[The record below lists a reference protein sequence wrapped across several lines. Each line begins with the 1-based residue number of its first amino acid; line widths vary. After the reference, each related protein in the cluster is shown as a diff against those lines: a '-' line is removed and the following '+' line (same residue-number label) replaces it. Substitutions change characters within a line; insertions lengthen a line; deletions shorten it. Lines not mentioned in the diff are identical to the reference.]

1 MLQKSIKFFPFLLLL
16 LFLSC
21 SKGHGLQL
29 TENNITVYY
38 DDADQEKTAKEILD
52 FLNANK
58 ISPEHPMDLKL
69 VKKDSKFQLLFI
81 KSEAF
86 TSEELNF
93 EEIRTFLELQ
103 QSLNTSV
110 VSFKTTPCEIA
121 IANNQFEVKEIPNPL

>member
-52 FLNANK
+52 FLKANK

-81 KSEAF
+81 KAEAF

-103 QSLNTSV
+103 QSLNMSV
-110 VSFKTTPCEIA
+110 LSFKTTPCEIA
-121 IANNQFEVKEIPNPL
+121 ISNNQFEVKEIPNPL

>member
-1 MLQKSIKFFPFLLLL
+1 MLQKSNKFFPLLLLL
-16 LFLSC
+16 LFFSC
-21 SKGHGLQL
+21 SKGHGLHL

-38 DDADQEKTAKEILD
+38 DDADQEKTAKEILY
-52 FLNANK
+52 FLKANK
-58 ISPEHPMDLKL
+58 ISPAHPMDIKL

-81 KSEAF
+81 KAEAF

-110 VSFKTTPCEIA
+110 ASFKTTPCEIA
-121 IANNQFEVKEIPNPL
+121 IANNQFDVKEIPNPL